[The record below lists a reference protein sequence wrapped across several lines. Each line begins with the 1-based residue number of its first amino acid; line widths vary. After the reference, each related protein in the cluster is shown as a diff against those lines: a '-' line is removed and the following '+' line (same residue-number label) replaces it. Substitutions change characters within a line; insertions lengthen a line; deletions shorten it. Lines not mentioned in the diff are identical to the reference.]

1 MESEAKNE
9 KSYRRIKAVT
19 PTLEILIFLANQ
31 REPVSG
37 QAVSDGVG
45 LKYDTTLCY
54 LASLE
59 DFRFVEKIGEHWELG
74 MGAAMLWAKMKA
86 KKQEAKAQAVRD
98 IELLENGDV

>member
-1 MESEAKNE
+1 MGSEAK

-37 QAVSDGVG
+37 QDIADGVN

-59 DFRFVEKIGEHWELG
+59 DFKFVEKIGEHWELG

-86 KKQEAKAQAVRD
+86 KKQEAKAQSVRD
-98 IELLENGDV
+98 IELLQNGDI